1 MDKMNTKQRKEWL
14 ASLKTG
20 DLVTLEGGP
29 HAGTIYKVIRNERG
43 NLEVLLRELSV
54 TGILPKGTHD
64 PRARWAGALGTCGK
78 VVPPTEEQIVAHK
91 ARIARSHLSWPQT
104 WRQDSVTDE
113 QVLAIARILNFDPL
127 G

>member
-64 PRARWAGALGTCGK
+64 YTCGK

-91 ARIARSHLSWPQT
+91 ARIARSHLSWGLA

-127 G
+127 GVTS